1 MEARERKIAESLKRL
16 SNYTSTVLRL
26 KKRVPSDSET
36 RGTKDEV
43 YLSLIWSNKEIK
55 PGRAINSNT
64 INTEIRKRIASPPTD
79 SKGAKWNCLSN

>member
-26 KKRVPSDSET
+26 KKREPSDSKT

-55 PGRAINSNT
+55 AGRAINSNT
-64 INTEIRKRIASPPTD
+64 INTEIRKRIVSSPTD